1 MTGIT
6 RQLAEFAAN
15 LKPKDIPEE
24 VVARTRLL
32 ILDITGIM
40 VRARHD
46 AESTPSMMGAIQR
59 LGLNQGRYLVL
70 GDPTGYA
77 SSAAALI
84 NGTLAHSL
92 DFDDTHAAASLHSSA
107 LYKEGRAS
115 KAEVLRLT
123 KKEKSQNSRWMLWAD
138 LMKRVF
144 QEDVSCCVR
153 CGGRMELRAVVIRPP
168 ATLKVLEGLVRSER
182 GRDPPGE
189 VTGWGSE

>member
-1 MTGIT
+1 
-6 RQLAEFAAN
+6 
-15 LKPKDIPEE
+15 
-24 VVARTRLL
+24 
-32 ILDITGIM
+32 
-40 VRARHD
+40 
-46 AESTPSMMGAIQR
+46 
-59 LGLNQGRYLVL
+59 L

-168 ATLKVLEGLVRSER
+168 ATLKVLAGLVRSER

>member
-168 ATLKVLEGLVRSER
+168 ATLKVLAGLVRSER